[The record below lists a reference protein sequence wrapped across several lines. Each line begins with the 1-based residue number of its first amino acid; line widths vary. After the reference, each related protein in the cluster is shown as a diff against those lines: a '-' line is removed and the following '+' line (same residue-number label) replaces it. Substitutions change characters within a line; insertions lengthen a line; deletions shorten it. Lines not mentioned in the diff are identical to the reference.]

1 VKLCYVTDR
10 KALAGTAAEQ
20 IGLLAAKIEQAARA
34 GVDWIQIRE
43 KDLPGRA
50 IGGLVRE
57 AVRRAPA
64 RSRVLVNDRLDVACT
79 AGARGVHLG
88 EQSLPV
94 AEAIRFLQA
103 HRLPKEF
110 LVGASAHTL
119 AAALA
124 AEKNGADYVIF
135 GPIFSTPSKALFG
148 EPLGVER
155 LLQVCQQVTVP
166 VLAIGGIT
174 LENAPQCIRA
184 GAAGLAAIRLF
195 QGAQDLNVVV
205 RELRAPARR

>member
-10 KALAGTAAEQ
+10 QALAGTADRQ
-20 IGLLAAKIEQAARA
+20 IRLLQGEIERAARA

-50 IGGLVRE
+50 ISGLARE

-64 RSRVLVNDRLDVACT
+64 SSRVLVNDRLDVACT
-79 AGARGVHLG
+79 TGAGGVHLG

-94 AEAIRFLQA
+94 AEALRFLQA
-103 HRLPKEF
+103 QRLPEKF
-110 LVGASAHTL
+110 LVGASAHSL

-124 AEKNGADYVIF
+124 AEKDGADYVIF
-135 GPIFSTPSKALFG
+135 GPIFGTPSKALFG
-148 EPLGVER
+148 EPQGVER
-155 LLQVCQQVTVP
+155 LAEVCQRVGVP

-174 LENAPQCIRA
+174 LENAPACVRA
-184 GAAGLAAIRLF
+184 GAAGIAAIRLF
-195 QGAQDLNVVV
+195 QGAPDINVVV
-205 RELRAPARR
+205 RELRSPARR